1 VSSTTVTG
9 APRGA
14 TPPQRKKKADHFWL
28 KVWLLRALMA
38 ISFFGTWEWAVRA
51 KLINGFFFGQP
62 SRIWAEFVSA
72 AGDGS
77 LLWHTW
83 VTLSETLLA
92 FAGGVVV
99 GTVFGLLMWFSRVF
113 AVAFY
118 PVLMMWNAT
127 PKIALGPMFII
138 WIGIGYWMKVAL
150 GFSLVFVIAWVI
162 AYDATRQLDN
172 DLERLLK
179 SLGASKWQI
188 FSKVVVPGTIPW
200 VISAFRL
207 CIGLA
212 LTGTVVGE
220 FITAN
225 EGLGFLISYAS
236 GSYALNVVWVAL
248 FTLMVLSTVLN
259 IGVGALETA
268 MLKHR
273 AATQPG
279 A

>member
-1 VSSTTVTG
+1 MRTAASTDNIHSVLTRR
-9 APRGA
+9 PR
-14 TPPQRKKKADHFWL
+14 PKDHFWF
-28 KVWLLRALMA
+28 KVWLLRFVMA
-38 ISFFGTWEWAVRA
+38 VIFFGGWELVVRL
-51 KLINGFFFGQP
+51 KLVNGFFFGQP
-62 SRIWAEFVSA
+62 SRIFAEFIFSLA
-72 AGDGS
+72 DMS
-77 LLWHTW
+77 LLRHSW
-83 VTLSETLLA
+83 VTMSETLIA
-92 FAGGVVV
+92 FVSGVLF
-99 GTVFGLLMWFSRVF
+99 GTVCGLLMWFSRLF

-162 AYDATRQLDN
+162 AYDATRELDK
-172 DLERLLK
+172 DLERLLQ
-179 SLGASKWQI
+179 SLGANRWQV
-188 FSKVVVPGTIPW
+188 FMKFVVPGTLPW

-236 GSYALNVVWVAL
+236 GSYALNLVWVAV
-248 FTLMVLSTVLN
+248 FTLMIMSTLLSMA
-259 IGVGALETA
+259 IGWLERK
-268 MLKHR
+268 LLR
-273 AATQPG
+273 R
-279 A
+279 

>member
-1 VSSTTVTG
+1 MSSTA
-9 APRGA
+9 APVASRLAALGR
-14 TPPQRKKKADHFWL
+14 RKKPDRFWL
-28 KVWLLRALMA
+28 KVWLLRTLMA
-38 ISFFGTWEWAVRA
+38 IVFFGAWEWAVRA

-62 SRIWAEFVSA
+62 SRIWAEFISA
-72 AGDGS
+72 AADGS

-162 AYDATRQLDN
+162 AYDATRQLDH

-188 FSKVVVPGTIPW
+188 FSKVVVPGTLPW

-225 EGLGFLISYAS
+225 EGLGFLISHAS

-259 IGVGALETA
+259 VGVGSLERAL
-268 MLKHR
+268 LKHR
-273 AATQPG
+273 ADTQPG

>member
-1 VSSTTVTG
+1 MSSVT
-9 APRGA
+9 ATA
-14 TPPQRKKKADHFWL
+14 TPSAATQSRRRKADRFWL

-38 ISFFGTWEWAVRA
+38 VTFFGAWEWAVRA
-51 KLINGFFFGQP
+51 KRINGFFFGQP
-62 SRIWAEFVSA
+62 SRIWAELVSA
-72 AGDGS
+72 LQDGS

-162 AYDATRQLDN
+162 AYDATRQLDH

-225 EGLGFLISYAS
+225 EGLGFLISHAS

-259 IGVGALETA
+259 IGVGALEKA